1 MSQEIRTV
9 VAEGPTESA
18 VRRRCVPETRT
29 RFVHLFPSEVMEEEV
44 APRGEEGSTGPA
56 GSGGEGRKTQEM
68 QKKKGSRRADGM
80 QSELAAVSLTPL
92 EAVHT

>member
-29 RFVHLFPSEVMEEEV
+29 RFVHLFPSEVMEEGGRTEGGGGVDRAGEV
-44 APRGEEGSTGPA
+44 QR
-56 GSGGEGRKTQEM
+56 
-68 QKKKGSRRADGM
+68 
-80 QSELAAVSLTPL
+80 
-92 EAVHT
+92 

>member
-9 VAEGPTESA
+9 VAEGPSESA
-18 VRRRCVPETRT
+18 VRRRCVPEMRT
-29 RFVHLFPSEVMEEEV
+29 RERMRFASVSSEVM
-44 APRGEEGSTGPA
+44 EEGSTGPA
-56 GSGGEGRKTQEM
+56 RSGGEGRKTQEM